1 MLSRP
6 IALSI
11 AVSLLVPAVA
21 LAKDNNNKGFV
32 LSEIQ
37 AGSVVTVEGDEPHY
51 RNGWVWVDPV
61 ADVAADAAAADN
73 ISKILY
79 LNRCAGGCV
88 IQPGN
93 NDARNNTSTI
103 AGNNTAVISEYQWPQ
118 DKWDEMVACVRDVY
132 SPYDVQ
138 VVTED
143 PGDEFHHEAI
153 VAGLAGDLGLDPLIG
168 GIAPAGCAPLNNVI
182 SFSFANSPAY
192 PNGDPLKICWT
203 VAQESAHSYGLPNHV
218 FHCSDPMTYLDGG
231 CGKKFFRNN
240 NFPCGEFQLA
250 DCNCSG
256 LTQNSH
262 VELKGVFGV
271 GTMPPAPELAILLPK
286 QDDVVT
292 DEFSIYW
299 DALDERLILR
309 TELWI
314 NGSKYQEIPGH
325 DFEHQNDNYN
335 ISAPPLP
342 DGIIDV
348 EMRAYNQIGSESIQ
362 KITVTKG
369 DACTSKESCFDFQ
382 ECNAGRCEYGPAAA
396 ELGDSCNV
404 DPNCLEGACA
414 EVDGERVC
422 ATECTLNVTGACSEG
437 FECVM
442 SSNGGVCWPAGET
455 GGCCS
460 VAGSKHDP
468 LPWFGLGM
476 FLVGLMLLRRRR
488 A

>member
-6 IALSI
+6 IALSF
-11 AVSLLVPAVA
+11 AVALLLPAVA
-21 LAKDNNNKGFV
+21 TAKDNNNQGFI

-37 AGSVVTVEGDEPHY
+37 AGSELSTEAGEPRY

-79 LNRCAGGCV
+79 LNRCEGGCQ
-88 IQPGN
+88 IQPGS
-93 NDARNNTSTI
+93 NDARANKSSI
-103 AGNNTAVISEYQWPQ
+103 ASGTVVISEYQWADAQ
-118 DKWDEMVACVRDVY
+118 WDEMVACVRDVY
-132 SPYDVQ
+132 SPYDVD

-143 PGDEFHHEAI
+143 PGDDFHHEAI
-153 VAGLAGDLGLDPLIG
+153 VAGLASDLGLNPNIG
-168 GIAPAGCAPLNNVI
+168 GIAPSACQPLNNVI
-182 SFSFANSPAY
+182 SFSFANSPIY
-192 PNGDPLKICWT
+192 PEGDPLTLCWT

-218 FHCSDPMTYLDGG
+218 FHCSDPMTYLDGN

-250 DCNCSG
+250 PCNCSG
-256 LTQNSH
+256 ATQNSH
-262 VELKGVFGV
+262 VELKGVFGA
-271 GTMPPAPELAILLPK
+271 GAMPPAPELAILLPNP
-286 QDDVVT
+286 DAAVT
-292 DEFSIYW
+292 DGFSIFW

-314 NGSKYQEIPGH
+314 NGSKYLEIPGH

-335 ISAPPLP
+335 VDAPPLP
-342 DGIIDV
+342 DGIIDL
-348 EMRAYNQIGSESIQ
+348 ELRAYNQIGSESIQ

-369 DACTSKESCFDFQ
+369 AACTGKESCFDFQ
-382 ECNAGRCEYGPAAA
+382 ECNAGRCEYGPATA

-414 EVDGERVC
+414 EVDGDRAC
-422 ATECTLNVTGACSEG
+422 ATECTLNVADACLEG
-437 FECVM
+437 FECVE
-442 SSNGGVCWPAGET
+442 SSGGGVCWPKGET

-468 LPWFGLGM
+468 LPWFGLGL
-476 FLVGLMLLRRRR
+476 FLVGLMFLRRRKV
-488 A
+488 